1 MNNTI
6 KYIIVGAT
14 ALALFLALP
23 FILKGL
29 VVSFATLAAALVLAG
44 VFLLGM
50 CVALAVT
57 SPLWVPFLAG
67 WAAVMYCKKYHKND
81 TPPKLSA

>member
-14 ALALFLALP
+14 ALAVFLALP
-23 FILKGL
+23 LILKGA
-29 VVSFATLAAALVLAG
+29 VISVATIAIALVLVG
-44 VFLLGM
+44 IFLLGI

-57 SPLWVPFLAG
+57 SPLWIPFLAG
-67 WAAVMYCKKYHKND
+67 WGAVMYCKKYHKKS
-81 TPPKLSA
+81 TPIKPTE

>member
-44 VFLLGM
+44 VFLLGV
-50 CVALAVT
+50 CVALAIT

-67 WAAVMYCKKYHKND
+67 WAAVMYCKKYHKSD
-81 TPPKLSA
+81 VPPKLST